1 MFHEI
6 LNWFNSTAF
15 HLFGADTSWTEVF
28 GFVTGGFA
36 VWYSAKVSVANF
48 PWGIVNAFFFFALFI
63 DAKLY
68 ADAWLQV
75 GFLVLL
81 VIGWVAWLKGG
92 ANRTELPV
100 RWASAPHLFA
110 VAVFVVAFTIFFRPI
125 LRDLDDPYPTLDALT
140 TSMSIGAQYLLSL
153 KYIQNWGIWIAVDL
167 IYIPLY
173 WAKGLTLTSI
183 IYVVFLCMCF
193 IGVRDW
199 FRARTEERW
208 EATEQVIRGEIA

>member
-36 VWYSAKVSVANF
+36 VWYSAKVSMWNF

-75 GFLVLL
+75 GFLALL
-81 VIGWVAWLKGG
+81 AIGWVAWLKGG
-92 ANRTELPV
+92 KDRTELPV
-100 RWASAPHLFA
+100 RWASGVHLLV
-110 VAVFVVAFTIFFRPI
+110 VAVFVVGFTFFFRPI
-125 LRDLDDPYPTLDALT
+125 LTDLKDPYPTLDALT
-140 TSMSIGAQYLLSL
+140 TGMSIGAQYLLSL
-153 KYIQNWGIWIAVDL
+153 KYIQNWAIWIAVDL

-173 WAKGLTLTSI
+173 WAKGLTLTSV
-183 IYVVFLCMCF
+183 IYVVFLIMCF

-199 FRARTEERW
+199 LRTNRAEDAI
-208 EATEQVIRGEIA
+208 ATQQTLGVGA